1 MTEKKNPVQLLTD
14 QLADI
19 TLRLIETEKER
30 DREMKMAGEWF
41 RALQQTKT
49 QLRETET
56 RLAAANAEHR
66 KLRDDLRAFIDKW
79 SGKQIGAENCRTLT
93 ALGEKFFPGP
103 APESATEK
111 EHADIRREGDALDAR
126 MYAVKGLDKLADMP
140 RKGGKS
146 DA

>member
-49 QLRETET
+49 QLRDTED
-56 RLAAANAEHR
+56 LLYIEKAEHR
-66 KLRDDLRAFIDKW
+66 KLREDLRAFVDQW
-79 SGKQIGAENCRTLT
+79 SDKQIGAENCRTLT
-93 ALGEKFFPGP
+93 ALGEKFF
-103 APESATEK
+103 PESATEK